1 VFGILRPCWP
11 LKSSEFSAAK
21 VLFSAWVA
29 LKFVFGHDPQ
39 PEGKDPEGKETMGAN
54 TASPVTELLLR
65 WNGGERSCLDELIPL
80 LEQEL
85 RRIAHCH
92 MRNER
97 PGHTLQTTALIN
109 EAYLKL
115 VDQSR
120 ANWANRAHFLA
131 AASGIMRHLL
141 VDHARGLCRE
151 RRGGAK
157 LHLPLKEDLVFSPAK
172 SKALVALNDALDEL
186 EELNPRKAQVVEMRY
201 FGGLSVEEAAEALGV
216 HPNTIVND
224 WRLARAWLKREL
236 ARGAPDEG

>member
-1 VFGILRPCWP
+1 
-11 LKSSEFSAAK
+11 
-21 VLFSAWVA
+21 
-29 LKFVFGHDPQ
+29 
-39 PEGKDPEGKETMGAN
+39 MGAHI
-54 TASPVTELLLR
+54 ASPVTELLLR
-65 WNGGERSCLDELIPL
+65 WNEGESSCLDELISL

-120 ANWANRAHFLA
+120 ANWTNRAHFLA
-131 AASGIMRHLL
+131 VASGMMRHLL
-141 VDHARGLCRE
+141 VDHARRLCSV

-186 EELNPRKAQVVEMRY
+186 AELNPRKAQEVEMRY
-201 FGGLSVEEAAEALGV
+201 FGG
-216 HPNTIVND
+216 
-224 WRLARAWLKREL
+224 
-236 ARGAPDEG
+236 

>member
-1 VFGILRPCWP
+1 MFGIIQIYWP
-11 LKSSEFSAAK
+11 RRSRGFSDD
-21 VLFSAWVA
+21 FA
-29 LKFVFGHDPQ
+29 LKFVFV
-39 PEGKDPEGKETMGAN
+39 GASI
-54 TASPVTELLLR
+54 ASPVTELLLR

-92 MRNER
+92 MRKER
-97 PGHTLQTTALIN
+97 AGHTLQTTALIN

-131 AASGIMRHLL
+131 VASGIMRHLL

-151 RRGGAK
+151 RRGGVR
-157 LHLPLKEDLVFSPAK
+157 LHLPLNEGLVFSPAK
-172 SKALVALNDALDEL
+172 SKALVELNDALDEL
-186 EELNPRKAQVVEMRY
+186 EALNPRKAQVVEMRY

-216 HPNTIVND
+216 HPNTIIND

-236 ARGAPDEG
+236 ARGGADEG